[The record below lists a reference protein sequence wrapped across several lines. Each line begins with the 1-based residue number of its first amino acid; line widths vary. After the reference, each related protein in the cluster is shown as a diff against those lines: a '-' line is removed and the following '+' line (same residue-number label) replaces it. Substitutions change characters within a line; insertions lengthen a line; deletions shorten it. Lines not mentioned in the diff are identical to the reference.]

1 MSATEWMAG
10 ARCKLKRDVAA
21 AADADLENDF
31 IMDLQH
37 LAEAKGFQARIALN
51 AKHRTHDNVSS
62 ATCKDSHVRGTAS
75 CKAEALP
82 RSARKHLEWA
92 CSQPCEKRHRK
103 PWRIGSL

>member
-37 LAEAKGFQARIALN
+37 LAEAEGFQALIALD
-51 AKHRTHDNVSS
+51 AKHCTHDVIGGT
-62 ATCKDSHVRGTAS
+62 TCELEH
-75 CKAEALP
+75 
-82 RSARKHLEWA
+82 HL
-92 CSQPCEKRHRK
+92 
-103 PWRIGSL
+103 